1 MTAQKFEIGAPYGV
15 ADEKLPATV
24 SNTATGILAFLA
36 GVATSY
42 IRYRTLRKAEMEL
55 HALDD
60 RMLSDI
66 GINRGEISSTLVNAG
81 NERRRNIWRI

>member
-1 MTAQKFEIGAPYGV
+1 MGAPYGV
-15 ADEKLPATV
+15 ADEQLPATV
-24 SNTATGILAFLA
+24 SNAATRILTFLA

-42 IRYRTLRKAEMEL
+42 MRYRSFRKAEMEL

-81 NERRRNIWRI
+81 HQRRRNTWRD

>member
-1 MTAQKFEIGAPYGV
+1 MGAPYGV
-15 ADEKLPATV
+15 ADEQLPATV
-24 SNTATGILAFLA
+24 SNAATRILTFLA

-42 IRYRTLRKAEMEL
+42 MRYRSFRKAEMEL

-81 NERRRNIWRI
+81 NERRRNNRRV